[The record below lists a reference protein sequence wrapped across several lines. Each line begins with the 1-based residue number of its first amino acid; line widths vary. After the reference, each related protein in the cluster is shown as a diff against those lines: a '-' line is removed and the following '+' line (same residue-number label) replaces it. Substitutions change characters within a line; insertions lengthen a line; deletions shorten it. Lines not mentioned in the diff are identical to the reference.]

1 MNFKRLIYPTPM
13 AVATAVAD
21 DLTEQWQRGPFHLA
35 LAGGS
40 TPRLLYQLLATR
52 PVPPELHIWFSDER
66 CVPPEHPDSNF
77 AMAWEAWLKHIP
89 LPPEQ
94 IHRMR
99 GEDLPADA
107 AAAYCQAL
115 GQHLPDGT
123 FDRVLLGMGND
134 GHTASL
140 FPGQTAALT
149 AQDDCV
155 ATHAPT
161 GQARLSLSL
170 ACLNRSRSISVLVT
184 GEDKAARVTEALMHP
199 QAGLPIQGLTHAT
212 WWLDRAAAHHLP
224 QGEANVPNH

>member
-1 MNFKRLIYPTPM
+1 VSFKYLVYPTPL

-21 DLTEQWQRGPFHLA
+21 DLTQAWQQGPFHLA

-52 PVPPELHIWFSDER
+52 PLPSELHIWFSDER

-77 AMAWEAWLKHIP
+77 AMAWEAWLQHVD
-89 LPPEQ
+89 LPPSQ

-99 GEDLPADA
+99 GEDPPEQA
-107 AAAYCQAL
+107 AAAYRQAL
-115 GQHLPDGT
+115 QNDLPNGA

-140 FPGQTAALT
+140 FPGQTAALQ
-149 AQDDCV
+149 AQVDCI

-170 ACLNRSRSISVLVT
+170 TCLNRARSISVLVT
-184 GEDKAARVTEALMHP
+184 GPDKAVRVTEALTDSQ
-199 QAGLPIQGLTHAT
+199 QALPIQGLTHAT

-224 QGEANVPNH
+224 QGDPNVANH